1 MSRVI
6 TYLTFNG
13 NCQEA
18 MRFYQGCLG
27 GTLEF
32 QTVGESPLSTN
43 LPPAFKKY
51 ILHASLKHRQTILIG
66 TDMVGEKGLKKG
78 NSVSMMID
86 CDSENEI
93 RAYLS
98 NLLEGGKLIA
108 PLEENYWGTI
118 FGEVQDKFGN
128 YWLLRY
134 QS

>member
-1 MSRVI
+1 MSRII

-13 NCQEA
+13 NCLEA
-18 MRFYQGCLG
+18 MRFYQACLG

-32 QTVGESPLSTN
+32 QTVEESPLSDN
-43 LPPAFKKY
+43 LPSAFKKY
-51 ILHASLKHRQTILIG
+51 ILHATLNHGRAILLG
-66 TDMVGEKGLKKG
+66 TDMVSEKGLKKG
-78 NSVSMMID
+78 NSISMMID

-93 RAYLS
+93 RTYLS

-108 PLEENYWGTI
+108 PLEENYWGTL
-118 FGEVQDKFGN
+118 FGEVKDKFEN